1 MIELG
6 HYSLVFAWAMSLFAI
21 VALWFAR
28 RCETALRRSAYRA
41 VFAAFV
47 LITTASVALLVLL
60 VRHDFRVEYVAAYTS
75 RDLPLTYVLTAFWG
89 GQSGSLLLWTL
100 LLAVFSVIVLA
111 QNRNKHED
119 LLPYVAAVIVAVQH
133 FFLSVILFAANPF
146 DTLQQ
151 VPADG
156 RGLNPL
162 LQNFFMIIH
171 PPFLYLGYVAFTVP
185 FAFAIASLAL
195 KKRDAEWT
203 TLSRR
208 WTLLSWIFLTAGILL
223 GAYWAYI
230 ELGWGGYW
238 AWDPVENASLMPW
251 LVATAYL
258 HSVMVEQREGM
269 FKRWNLALM
278 FLTFELCIF
287 GTFLTRSGIVSSV
300 HAFADSNMGPL
311 FLTFIGT
318 SGALSLALLLSRREE
333 TRAEKSLTSLISR
346 ESAFLFVNLVFLAL
360 TLAVMWGTMYP
371 AFASAA
377 GGEKVSISAPFF
389 NRTTW
394 PLALVLLLLLALGPW
409 LKWRGLQLSRLA
421 RTLAFPTLVGVLTL
435 FVLVLAG
442 IRQPIALAFFAA
454 SAFVIVSL
462 SLDVVRLARSEARAS
477 EIGLVAGFARQ
488 VWTRKRHYGAVLA
501 HLGVAVAFIGILASS
516 SFSREYDLHLKK
528 GQRVTF
534 DGREA
539 ELIGFAEHRERNK
552 DVVFARIRLFEQGRL
567 LGEVRPEKH
576 FHFKFEQPQTEIS
589 INSRLTRDLYVVL
602 LGWEKDGSVTVRIN
616 DNPLIVFLWLGSLM
630 ILAGSVYV
638 LFRSSKKEV
647 SSRPNMESQ
656 PVPAVEE
663 MKV

>member
-21 VALWFAR
+21 AALWFSR
-28 RCETALRRSAYRA
+28 RHRTILRQSAYRA
-41 VFAAFV
+41 VVAAFI
-47 LITTASVALLVLL
+47 LIATASLALLVLL

-89 GQSGSLLLWTL
+89 GQAGSLLLWAL
-100 LLAVFSVIVLA
+100 LLAVFSVIVLG

-119 LLPYVAAVIVAVQH
+119 SLPYVSAVIVGVQH

-146 DTLQQ
+146 ETLQQ
-151 VPADG
+151 VPVDG

-208 WTLLSWIFLTAGILL
+208 WTLVSWCFLTAGILL

-251 LVATAYL
+251 LAATAYL

-269 FKRWNLALM
+269 FKRWNFALM

-318 SGALSLALLLSRREE
+318 SAVLCLVLLLWRSKE
-333 TRAEKSLTSLISR
+333 TRGEKTMVSLVSR
-346 ESAFLFVNLVFLAL
+346 ESAFFLINLLFLAL

-377 GGEKVSISAPFF
+377 NGEKVSVSQPFF

-394 PLALVLLLLLALGPW
+394 PLALAVLLLIAFGPW
-409 LKWRGLQLSRLA
+409 LKWRNVGLSSLG
-421 RTLAFPTLVGVLTL
+421 RTLALPGIVALVTAAVL
-435 FVLVLAG
+435 LVAG
-442 IRQPIALAFFAA
+442 IRHPIAVAFFAA

-462 SLDVVRLARSEARAS
+462 LIHIGRNARAEAQAS
-477 EIGLVAGFARQ
+477 ETNLISGFARQ
-488 VWTRKRHYGAVLA
+488 VWTRKKHYGAVLA
-501 HLGVAVAFIGILASS
+501 HLGVAVAFIGILGSS
-516 SFSREYDLHLKK
+516 AFNQEYDLYLKK
-528 GQRVTF
+528 GQRVSF
-534 DGREA
+534 AGREA
-539 ELIGFAEHRERNK
+539 ELVDFAEHREINK
-552 DVVFARIRLFEQGRL
+552 DVVYAQIRLYERGRL

-576 FHFKFEQPQTEIS
+576 FHFKFEQPQTEIAIAS
-589 INSRLTRDLYVVL
+589 SLTRDLYVVL
-602 LGWEKDGSVTVRIN
+602 MGWEDDGSVTVRIN
-616 DNPLIVFLWLGSLM
+616 DNPMIAFLWLGGLM
-630 ILAGSVYV
+630 ILAGSVYA
-638 LFRSSKKEV
+638 LFKSSKPAAIARQVE
-647 SSRPNMESQ
+647 
-656 PVPAVEE
+656 VPAENPVEE

>member
-1 MIELG
+1 
-6 HYSLVFAWAMSLFAI
+6 
-21 VALWFAR
+21 
-28 RCETALRRSAYRA
+28 
-41 VFAAFV
+41 
-47 LITTASVALLVLL
+47 
-60 VRHDFRVEYVAAYTS
+60 
-75 RDLPLTYVLTAFWG
+75 
-89 GQSGSLLLWTL
+89 
-100 LLAVFSVIVLA
+100 
-111 QNRNKHED
+111 RNKHED
-119 LLPYVAAVIVAVQH
+119 SLPYVSAVIVGVQH

-146 DTLQQ
+146 ETIQQ
-151 VPADG
+151 VPVDG

-208 WTLLSWIFLTAGILL
+208 WTLVSWCFLTAGILL

-251 LVATAYL
+251 LAATAYL

-269 FKRWNLALM
+269 FKRWNFALM

-318 SGALSLALLLSRREE
+318 SAVLCLVLLLWRSKE
-333 TRAEKSLTSLISR
+333 TRGEKTMVSLVSR
-346 ESAFLFVNLVFLAL
+346 ESAFFLINLLFLAL

-377 GGEKVSISAPFF
+377 NGEKVSVSQPFF

-394 PLALVLLLLLALGPW
+394 PLALAVLLLIAFGPW
-409 LKWRGLQLSRLA
+409 LKWRNVGLSSLG
-421 RTLAFPTLVGVLTL
+421 RTLALPGIVALVTAAVL
-435 FVLVLAG
+435 LVAG
-442 IRQPIALAFFAA
+442 IRHPIAVAFFAA

-462 SLDVVRLARSEARAS
+462 LIHIGRNARAEAQAS
-477 EIGLVAGFARQ
+477 ETNLISGLARQ
-488 VWTRKRHYGAVLA
+488 VWTRKKHYGAVLA
-501 HLGVAVAFIGILASS
+501 HLGVAVAFIGILGSS
-516 SFSREYDLHLKK
+516 AFNQEYDLYLKK
-528 GQRVTF
+528 GQRVSF
-534 DGREA
+534 AGREA
-539 ELIGFAEHRERNK
+539 ELVDFAEHREINK
-552 DVVFARIRLFEQGRL
+552 DIVYAQIRLYERGRL

-576 FHFKFEQPQTEIS
+576 FHFKFEQPQTEIAIAS
-589 INSRLTRDLYVVL
+589 SLTRDLYVVL
-602 LGWEKDGSVTVRIN
+602 MGWEDDGSVTVRIN
-616 DNPLIVFLWLGSLM
+616 DNPVIAFLWLGGLM
-630 ILAGSVYV
+630 ILAGSVYA
-638 LFRSSKKEV
+638 LFKSSKPAAIARQVE
-647 SSRPNMESQ
+647 
-656 PVPAVEE
+656 VPAENPVEE

>member
-21 VALWFAR
+21 AALWFSR
-28 RCETALRRSAYRA
+28 RHRTILRQSAYRA
-41 VFAAFV
+41 VVAAFI
-47 LITTASVALLVLL
+47 LIATASLALLVLL

-89 GQSGSLLLWTL
+89 GQAGSLLLWAL
-100 LLAVFSVIVLA
+100 LLAVFSVIVLV

-119 LLPYVAAVIVAVQH
+119 SLPYVSAVIVGVQH

-146 DTLQQ
+146 ETLQQ
-151 VPADG
+151 VPVDG

-208 WTLLSWIFLTAGILL
+208 WTLVSWCFLTAGILL

-251 LVATAYL
+251 LAATAYL

-269 FKRWNLALM
+269 FKRWNFALM

-318 SGALSLALLLSRREE
+318 SAVLCLVLLLWRSKE
-333 TRAEKSLTSLISR
+333 TRGERTMVSLVSR
-346 ESAFLFVNLVFLAL
+346 ESAFFLINLLFLAL

-377 GGEKVSISAPFF
+377 NGEKVSVSQPFF

-394 PLALVLLLLLALGPW
+394 PLALAVLLLIAFGPW
-409 LKWRGLQLSRLA
+409 LKWRNVGLSSLG
-421 RTLAFPTLVGVLTL
+421 RTLALPGIVALVTTAVL
-435 FVLVLAG
+435 LVAG
-442 IRQPIALAFFAA
+442 IRHPIAVAFFAA

-462 SLDVVRLARSEARAS
+462 LIHIGRNARAEAQAS
-477 EIGLVAGFARQ
+477 ETNLISGLARQ
-488 VWTRKRHYGAVLA
+488 VWTRKKHYGAVLA
-501 HLGVAVAFIGILASS
+501 HLGVAVAFIGILGSS
-516 SFSREYDLHLKK
+516 AFNQEYDLYLKK
-528 GQRVTF
+528 GQRVSF
-534 DGREA
+534 AGREA
-539 ELIGFAEHRERNK
+539 ELVDFAEHREINK
-552 DVVFARIRLFEQGRL
+552 DVVYAQIRLYERGRL

-576 FHFKFEQPQTEIS
+576 FHFKFEQPQTEIAIAS
-589 INSRLTRDLYVVL
+589 SLTRDLYVVL
-602 LGWEKDGSVTVRIN
+602 MGWEDDGSVTVRIN
-616 DNPLIVFLWLGSLM
+616 DNPVIAFLWLGGLM
-630 ILAGSVYV
+630 ILAGSVYA
-638 LFRSSKKEV
+638 LFKSSKPAAIARQVE
-647 SSRPNMESQ
+647 
-656 PVPAVEE
+656 VPAENPVEE

>member
-21 VALWFAR
+21 AALWFSR
-28 RCETALRRSAYRA
+28 HRQTALRQSAYRA
-41 VFAAFV
+41 VVASFILIAA
-47 LITTASVALLVLL
+47 ASLALLVLL

-100 LLAVFSVIVLA
+100 LLAVFSVVVLV

-119 LLPYVAAVIVAVQH
+119 SLPYVAAVILGVQH

-146 DTLQQ
+146 ETLQQ
-151 VPADG
+151 VPVDG

-185 FAFAIASLAL
+185 FAFAITSLAL

-208 WTLLSWIFLTAGILL
+208 WTLVSWFFLTAGILL

-251 LVATAYL
+251 LAATAYL

-269 FKRWNLALM
+269 FKRWNFALM

-318 SGALSLALLLSRREE
+318 SAALSLVLLLWRREE
-333 TRAEKSLTSLISR
+333 TRGERKMVSLISR
-346 ESAFLFVNLVFLAL
+346 ESAFLLVNLLFLAL

-394 PLALVLLLLLALGPW
+394 PLALAVLLLLALGPW
-409 LKWRGLQLSRLA
+409 LKWRSLQLSDLGRVLA
-421 RTLAFPTLVGVLTL
+421 LPGLVAVLTAI
-435 FVLVLAG
+435 VLLLAG
-442 IRQPIALAFFAA
+442 IRQPIALAFFSA

-462 SLDVVRLARSEARAS
+462 FLDIGRNARFEARAS
-477 EIGLVAGFARQ
+477 DTNVASGFAHQ

-501 HLGVAVAFIGILASS
+501 HLGVAVAFIGILGSS
-516 SFSREYDLHLKK
+516 SFNHEYDLHLKK
-528 GQRVTF
+528 GQKVSF
-534 DGREA
+534 AGRQA
-539 ELIGFAEHRERNK
+539 ELVDFAEHREINK
-552 DVVFARIRLFEQGRL
+552 DVVYARIRLFEQGRL
-567 LGEVRPEKH
+567 LGEVQPEKH
-576 FHFKFEQPQTEIS
+576 FHFKFEQPQTEIAVAS
-589 INSRLTRDLYVVL
+589 TLARDLYVVL
-602 LGWEKDGSVTVRIN
+602 LGWEDDGSVTVRIN
-616 DNPLIVFLWLGSLM
+616 DNPLIAFLWLGGLM

-638 LFRSSKKEV
+638 LFRSSNPAAAAPTVEV
-647 SSRPNMESQ
+647 RAAD
-656 PVPAVEE
+656 AVEE
-663 MKV
+663 VKV